1 MHLGLIFFMYPSD
14 IIDST
19 DQSHWVPIF
28 LGIIIHLIFLWIYMK
43 GLSFFPKMDIIHIYI
58 KAGKSIAFIF
68 LLPVVIYLLVVIITT
83 VRAHSEIINIV
94 FLAETPQ
101 WAIMVLL
108 LLIPT
113 YIAVHGVEVI
123 FRTGL
128 LVACLFLP
136 LILFTLFMSFQN
148 IDWRYL
154 FPLFDID
161 FSFITHR
168 SYIKSYFAFA
178 GGFLFIGFVQPYLSY
193 NRKKILLAAL
203 ALIPFFIL
211 SVYIPILTFGQAT
224 STTLQFPFVLAVDTI
239 YIHWLIFDRITTF
252 FLLSLII
259 FIMLLISLVLWKT
272 SRIISYFL
280 ASVKQAHLIYLLSIF
295 TFMICL
301 MIPDWDD
308 IEQLFW
314 FNTFFRFYILVV
326 IPLSIYIF
334 GWWTKGKAKDNYA

>member
-1 MHLGLIFFMYPSD
+1 
-14 IIDST
+14 
-19 DQSHWVPIF
+19 
-28 LGIIIHLIFLWIYMK
+28 MK
-43 GLSFFPKMDIIHIYI
+43 GLSFFPKKDIIHIYM
-58 KAGKSIAFIF
+58 KTGKTVALIF
-68 LLPVVIYLLVVIITT
+68 LLPVVIYLLLVMITT

-101 WAIMVLL
+101 WAIMILL
-108 LLIPT
+108 LFIPT
-113 YIAVHGVEVI
+113 YLALHGVEVI
-123 FRTGL
+123 FRTGFI
-128 LVACLFLP
+128 VACLFLP
-136 LILFTLFMSFQN
+136 LILFTLIMSFQN

-178 GGFLFIGFVQPYLSY
+178 GGFLFIGFVQPYLTY
-193 NRKKILLAAL
+193 NREKVLLAAL

-259 FIMLLISLVLWKT
+259 FIMLLLSLLLWMT
-272 SRIISYFL
+272 SRIISCFL
-280 ASVKQAHLIYLLSIF
+280 ASEKQPYLIYSLSIL
-295 TFMICL
+295 TFIICS
-301 MIPDWDD
+301 MIPNWGD

-314 FNTFFRFYILVV
+314 WNTFFRFYILVV

-334 GWWTKGKAKDNYA
+334 GWRTKGKDKANHV